1 VKSAVLSSP
10 LVEFSTIYSATNNFS
25 NKLGG
30 GGFGFVYKGVLPDG
44 QEIAVKRL
52 SNRSSQGLEEF
63 KNEVI
68 VLSKLQHR
76 NLVRL
81 FGCCVH
87 GEEKML
93 LYEYMPNKSLD
104 SFIFGNV

>member
-1 VKSAVLSSP
+1 LRIRRIQAPRLITKEAGPPADEAIFRSDSVKSAVLSSP

-63 KNEVI
+63 KNEM
-68 VLSKLQHR
+68 K
-76 NLVRL
+76 VR
-81 FGCCVH
+81 G
-87 GEEKML
+87 
-93 LYEYMPNKSLD
+93 
-104 SFIFGNV
+104 